1 MIKRCAKLEEKS
13 VEQWILQAT
22 GGSMRGV
29 AYELEYTGINVDF
42 GDKEIDVLPFP
53 RDDLNGLIK
62 SISDN

>member
-1 MIKRCAKLEEKS
+1 
-13 VEQWILQAT
+13 
-22 GGSMRGV
+22 MRGV